1 MNIRQRMVV
10 IGMDILILAQL
21 TYAIY
26 MAQQSPS
33 EVVFVFLKN
42 FIPMVMLTLIAGKI
56 VLKRLASGQ
65 MAESECHKD
74 RSG

>member
-33 EVVFVFLKN
+33 EVAFVFLKN

-56 VLKRLASGQ
+56 VLNRLASGQ
-65 MAESECHKD
+65 MVESECLKD